1 MAPIISV
8 AAALQKHVAPC
19 TVARRAVLR
28 MLDRQASPSAVR
40 AAASTLSTKADSE
53 INRPVEDVVVVG
65 AGIAGGWGVEYQAEV
80 GWVGGEA
87 PTLRRL
93 VSSRT

>member
-1 MAPIISV
+1 
-8 AAALQKHVAPC
+8 
-19 TVARRAVLR
+19 
-28 MLDRQASPSAVR
+28 MLDRQASRSRASSVK